1 MNKKKNFIFIKL
13 LIIMICIYFNSVILS
28 NINNFISYIK
38 IRNEIKNF
46 DTFFKFCDNNIEKIK
61 IFEKKK
67 NPKISIISPIHSRER
82 FLIRFL
88 KSIQYQDF
96 NDIEI
101 ILVDDNSIDNGIKI
115 LEEYQKEDKRIKI
128 IRHKR
133 NKGTFITRNIGVLYS
148 KAKYINLLDPD
159 DIISKDIFRA
169 CLYYAEKYKFEM
181 IRYYS
186 YKGNMKN
193 IKSINEKEN
202 RPLYQPE
209 LQTYIY
215 YGNNELEKIDF
226 GINNKIISKK
236 LFIRALNAL
245 NNFYSDIYMTYA
257 EDQLINFILFKTAK
271 SFYYLRKFGYYYKLN
286 SISIC
291 NNIFKLSQMRVKSYF
306 IYLKFLYEYSKNQK
320 YEKDIVNYQ
329 FTYINKIINIEKELS
344 SLSFNED
351 FYFYYEIVNMLL
363 NCKFTSDENNIFL
376 LRVKKV
382 IETKNKTFVN
392 SKK

>member
-1 MNKKKNFIFIKL
+1 
-13 LIIMICIYFNSVILS
+13 
-28 NINNFISYIK
+28 
-38 IRNEIKNF
+38 
-46 DTFFKFCDNNIEKIK
+46 
-61 IFEKKK
+61 
-67 NPKISIISPIHSRER
+67 
-82 FLIRFL
+82 
-88 KSIQYQDF
+88 
-96 NDIEI
+96 
-101 ILVDDNSIDNGIKI
+101 
-115 LEEYQKEDKRIKI
+115 
-128 IRHKR
+128 
-133 NKGTFITRNIGVLYS
+133 
-148 KAKYINLLDPD
+148 
-159 DIISKDIFRA
+159 
-169 CLYYAEKYKFEM
+169 
-181 IRYYS
+181 
-186 YKGNMKN
+186 MKN
-193 IKSINEKEN
+193 IKFINEKEN

-215 YGNNELEKIDF
+215 YGNNELKKIDF
-226 GINNKIISKK
+226 GINNKIIAKK